1 MSRGFGK
8 IERAVLTII
17 LRHGK
22 PMTFGDMCGTE
33 TGKKFP
39 ASLERSFRRAVHQLT
54 KRNVLIAMGD
64 DGPGEPFSY
73 FFHPLFLTEMGKTP
87 EAQGAGGGEAPR
99 DQAVNLITSV
109 PQTSTSTGSDGASGG
124 PLMRRGSATSTR

>member
-33 TGKKFP
+33 AGKKFP
-39 ASLERSFRRAVHQLT
+39 ASLERSFRRAVRQLT

-64 DGPGEPFSY
+64 GGPGETFSY
-73 FFHPLFLTEMGKTP
+73 FFHPLFLTEMGKTQ
-87 EAQGAGGGEAPR
+87 EAQDATGADAPR
-99 DQAVNLITSV
+99 DQAVNLTH
-109 PQTSTSTGSDGASGG
+109 T
-124 PLMRRGSATSTR
+124 